1 MTPWATTQANN
12 SKAKLWTMTLSSK
25 RMEIIPG
32 KSFAKSFICSFYFP
46 HSPSFSEIS
55 VTTICDPEK

>member
-1 MTPWATTQANN
+1 MTPRATTQANY

-25 RMEIIPG
+25 RMEIILG
-32 KSFAKSFICSFYFP
+32 KCFAMSFFGSFHFT